1 MTELT
6 KKISNFIKLK
16 SIQSIITVSFAFI
29 TVIFMVFISVILS
42 GKFSD
47 TAKQNVSKSTM
58 HVIEQISFNVE
69 NYRNN
74 MIDIVNLIDEN
85 INKTDNINSSKLVEK
100 LDVILDMKDDIVSI
114 ALFSDKG
121 KIIIGDP
128 FSKLKNNADIINQEW
143 FIKANENN
151 GQVFISS
158 PHVQNLFEVKH
169 NWVIS
174 LSKAITF
181 NYGKEKIN
189 GILLVDINF
198 SSIEQFC
205 KKISLGERGYVYIID
220 SKGNFIYHPQ
230 QQLIYLGL
238 KNEDIKDVLKT
249 YYGTT
254 IQNTDKEER
263 LITVKTIG
271 NSDWRVAGVSYMDE
285 FYKIKK
291 DITNFSAA
299 ILALAII
306 FIILLFIFISAKI
319 TKPIK
324 ELDNS
329 MKKVEEGDF
338 NIKVDINGD
347 KEVVHLAKTFNIMVS
362 KIRQLMDQIVIEQE
376 AKRKSELDALQ
387 AQINPHFL
395 YNTLDSIVWMAENG
409 KTQDVIT
416 MVTSLARLFR
426 ISISRGRNI
435 ITVREEIEHAKNYLI
450 IQKIRFKS
458 KFKFN
463 IEVEEK
469 VLQYKTLKLIL
480 QPIIENAIYHGIEY
494 MFEEGNITV
503 SAKEVNGKLLYEVTD
518 NGLGIKPDILEN
530 ILSYNSK
537 ENGGAGVGIRN
548 VHERIQLCYGKE
560 YGLEIESELEEGT
573 KVKLWLP
580 IVKDG
585 NDEK

>member
-85 INKTDNINSSKLVEK
+85 INKADNINSSKLVEK

>member
-376 AKRKSELDALQ
+376 AKRKCSSSS
-387 AQINPHFL
+387 N
-395 YNTLDSIVWMAENG
+395 
-409 KTQDVIT
+409 
-416 MVTSLARLFR
+416 
-426 ISISRGRNI
+426 
-435 ITVREEIEHAKNYLI
+435 
-450 IQKIRFKS
+450 KS
-458 KFKFN
+458 TFF
-463 IEVEEK
+463 I
-469 VLQYKTLKLIL
+469 
-480 QPIIENAIYHGIEY
+480 
-494 MFEEGNITV
+494 
-503 SAKEVNGKLLYEVTD
+503 
-518 NGLGIKPDILEN
+518 
-530 ILSYNSK
+530 
-537 ENGGAGVGIRN
+537 
-548 VHERIQLCYGKE
+548 
-560 YGLEIESELEEGT
+560 
-573 KVKLWLP
+573 
-580 IVKDG
+580 
-585 NDEK
+585 

>member
-85 INKTDNINSSKLVEK
+85 INKADNINSSKLVEK

-198 SSIEQFC
+198 NSIEQFC

-503 SAKEVNGKLLYEVTD
+503 SAKEVNDKLLYEVTD